1 MKWIE
6 VIQLRSVVSNRKRLE
21 SKLQKLISE
30 VDRKPKKHSIKIYN
44 RERIDTDICIVLF
57 HDREKVEIG
66 GSRLSLCLV
75 AALKE
80 FGLVN
85 HSIWIER
92 K

>member
-1 MKWIE
+1 MKWVE
-6 VIQLRSVVSNRKRLE
+6 VIQLRSVASNRKRLE
-21 SKLQKLISE
+21 SKLQKLINE

-44 RERIDTDICIVLF
+44 RERIGTDICIILF

-75 AALKE
+75 AALKT

>member
-1 MKWIE
+1 MIH
-6 VIQLRSVVSNRKRLE
+6 LRSVVSNRKRLE
-21 SKLQKLISE
+21 SKLQKLINE

-44 RERIDTDICIVLF
+44 RERIGTDICIILF

-85 HSIWIER
+85 NSIWIEW

>member
-1 MKWIE
+1 MKWVE
-6 VIQLRSVVSNRKRLE
+6 VIQLRSVASNRKRLE
-21 SKLQKLISE
+21 SKLQKLINE

-44 RERIDTDICIVLF
+44 RERIGTDICIILF

-75 AALKE
+75 AALKA

-85 HSIWIER
+85 HSIWIEW

>member
-21 SKLQKLISE
+21 SKLQKLINE
-30 VDRKPKKHSIKIYN
+30 VNRKPKKHSIKIYN
-44 RERIDTDICIVLF
+44 REMLDTDICIVLF

-80 FGLVN
+80 FGLIN
-85 HSIWIER
+85 HSIWIEW
-92 K
+92 